1 MNVAEIISKSNFFSI
16 LMDGSTI
23 LEKEKEGSHIQ
34 SFQRKWFMKGG
45 NPTITPLLNL
55 PDLCDIS
62 AYADALKDLLVLLM
76 NTAWITICWK
86 SLIQSAPI

>member
-1 MNVAEIISKSNFFSI
+1 
-16 LMDGSTI
+16 
-23 LEKEKEGSHIQ
+23 
-34 SFQRKWFMKGG
+34 MKGG

-76 NTAWITICWK
+76 NTAWMAIC
-86 SLIQSAPI
+86 